1 MLDEKEN
8 EAVSQYL
15 RHGVINLLCEMM
27 SSFNQTDNERLYD
40 IATGRAVSLYTE
52 EVLLTVNVSKC
63 INDQNDSRKELQNRK
78 CKHLKLNWEEKK
90 FRDLNGKLF
99 AGCNSKIDF

>member
-15 RHGVINLLCEMM
+15 RHGVIDLLFEMM
-27 SSFNQTDNERLYD
+27 NLFNQTDNERLYN
-40 IATGRAVSLYTE
+40 IATGKAVSLYTE

-63 INDQNDSRKELQNRK
+63 IERPELFQERIAKQKMQAFETELGRKKIQRSQWK
-78 CKHLKLNWEEKK
+78 A
-90 FRDLNGKLF
+90 FRRVQ
-99 AGCNSKIDF
+99 